1 MTITTASSNRT
12 IFFMTIPDSAL
23 TTSPVIRLRAG
34 KHETIQDVLVV
45 EEPLEI
51 RLGYNDPRK
60 GRIHKSISI
69 TMRTPGNDIA
79 LALGFLYA
87 ESIIASLA
95 TVTAIDT
102 TTSNVIRI
110 ELSDTARFD
119 SQRLERHFYTTSSC
133 GVCGKASLE
142 SLSLAGFDA
151 ITHDTFTIH
160 ASVLYQLAAKLKT
173 QQALFRQTGGNHATA
188 LFDANGVVS
197 LLAEDVGRHNAMDK
211 LLGTLLQQN
220 NLPIKRH
227 GILVSGRAS
236 FELLQKAL
244 AGGCSILA
252 AVGAPSSLAVEL
264 AQEFNITLIGFLSDA
279 GFNIYHGAHRIIQ
292 TSE

>member
-1 MTITTASSNRT
+1 
-12 IFFMTIPDSAL
+12 MTIPDSAL
-23 TTSPVIRLRAG
+23 AKSPVIRLRSG
-34 KHETIQDVLVV
+34 KTEHIQDVLVV

-51 RLGYNDPRK
+51 RLGFNDPHK

-69 TMRTPGNDIA
+69 TMRTPGNDVV

-87 ESIIASLA
+87 ESIIGSLT
-95 TVTAIDT
+95 TVTSIDAT
-102 TTSNVIRI
+102 TNNVIRI
-110 ELSDTARFD
+110 ELSNDARFD

-142 SLSLAGFDA
+142 SLSLSGFDA
-151 ITHDTFTIH
+151 ITHDTFTMR
-160 ASVLYQLAAKLKT
+160 AEVLYQLAGKLKT

-188 LFDANGVVS
+188 LFDSKGNLS

-220 NLPIKRH
+220 NLPIKQH

-244 AGGCSILA
+244 AGGCPILA

-264 AQEFNITLIGFLSDA
+264 AQEFNITLIGFLGDS
-279 GFNIYHGAHRIIQ
+279 GFNIYHGAHRIIF
-292 TSE
+292 SAE